1 MPSKS
6 TAQRR
11 FMAAASHNADF
22 AAKVGISQ
30 AVARE
35 FHEKDKGKYGALT
48 KSGKKKKPKHR
59 RFGQLGGE

>member
-6 TAQRR
+6 VAQRK
-11 FMAAASHNADF
+11 FMAAAAHNADF

-30 AVARE
+30 SVARE
-35 FHEKDKGKYGALT
+35 FHSKDKGKYGALT
-48 KSGKKKKPKHR
+48 KKGKKKHHR